1 MKGDKFMKKEKNT
14 CKCQEV
20 CLEDCLFE
28 EIEFLKNDLLETK
41 DLAISTLLQLVR
53 YLQEDKEIEN
63 N

>member
-1 MKGDKFMKKEKNT
+1 MKKKNNT

-28 EIEFLKNDLLETK
+28 EIEYLKNELLETK

-53 YLQEDKEIEN
+53 YLQQDKEN
-63 N
+63 NNQNN

>member
-1 MKGDKFMKKEKNT
+1 MKKNNKN
-14 CKCQEV
+14 CQCEEF

-53 YLQEDKEIEN
+53 CLQENKENKKEGEI
-63 N
+63 

>member
-1 MKGDKFMKKEKNT
+1 MKKNNKN
-14 CKCQEV
+14 CQCEEF

-53 YLQEDKEIEN
+53 YLQENKENKKEGEI
-63 N
+63 